1 MDYKILEGKN
11 CLVTGATGG
20 IGQAVA
26 FQLASHKSNLFLTA
40 TNPDKL
46 HALQERLQHGQE
58 IKVHYESG
66 DLTNIQDVENII
78 ATVRKNICTIDIIIH
93 CAGRFIV
100 KSLADSNMND
110 FTSTF
115 DLFVRSAFLFAKE
128 FSWDMKKVGWG
139 RIVNIGSSSS
149 YSGVSNTSI
158 YCAAKHALLGFSRA
172 IHDELKQY
180 NIRTFSI
187 SPSGT
192 KTRMGKLIPNQ
203 NYDTFL
209 EPQEIA
215 EYVAFV
221 ICYNGTMITDE
232 LRLNRLIMG

>member
-40 TNPDKL
+40 TDPDKL
-46 HALQERLQHGQE
+46 HDLQERLKQEQE

-66 DLTNIQDVENII
+66 DLTKTQDIENVIT
-78 ATVRKNICTIDIIIH
+78 AVRKNICTIDIIIH
-93 CAGRFIV
+93 CAGKFIV
-100 KSLADSNMND
+100 KSLADSNVKD
-110 FTSTF
+110 FASTF
-115 DLFVRSAFLFAKE
+115 DLTVRSAFLFVKE
-128 FSWDMKKVGWG
+128 FSWDMKKAGWG

-149 YSGVSNTSI
+149 YSGVRNTSI

-172 IHDELKQY
+172 LHDELKQY
-180 NIRTFSI
+180 NVRAFFI

-221 ICYNGTMITDE
+221 ICYNGAMITEE
-232 LRLNRLIMG
+232 LRLNRFIME

>member
-1 MDYKILEGKN
+1 
-11 CLVTGATGG
+11 
-20 IGQAVA
+20 
-26 FQLASHKSNLFLTA
+26 
-40 TNPDKL
+40 
-46 HALQERLQHGQE
+46 
-58 IKVHYESG
+58 
-66 DLTNIQDVENII
+66 
-78 ATVRKNICTIDIIIH
+78 
-93 CAGRFIV
+93 
-100 KSLADSNMND
+100 MND